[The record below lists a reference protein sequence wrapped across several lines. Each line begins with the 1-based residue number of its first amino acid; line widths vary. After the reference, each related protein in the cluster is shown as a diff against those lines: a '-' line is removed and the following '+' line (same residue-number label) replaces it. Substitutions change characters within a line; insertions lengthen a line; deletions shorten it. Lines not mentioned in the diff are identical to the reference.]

1 MGKVEK
7 MKNSI
12 LLSKISIM
20 FSVIIWGV
28 AIVSLKVIVTYF
40 PPMTANFIRFS
51 LASIIL
57 IILLRVLEPKSKIDK
72 KDLLIILKTGALGIS
87 VYYYFESLGLLYVD
101 ASTAGLISGTIPIMT
116 LFVDSIVNKKRLSTI
131 DIFIFS
137 LSTTG
142 IFLIVYGNLEFKYGI
157 SQLYGY
163 IFMVIG
169 CFSWVIYTIFTK
181 KLEKKYSSLSLITY
195 QSIAGSI
202 CLAPS
207 LLIEKFN
214 LISWI
219 KEGNN
224 IQLVILNLLFLS
236 IFGSAI
242 AYYLYL
248 YGFRK
253 IGASRSSL
261 YMNLIPVV
269 SLLAGVFILNESIG
283 LNKILGAVFIITSV
297 LISDNK
303 KLENLKYRFIV
314 KKV

>member
-1 MGKVEK
+1 
-7 MKNSI
+7 MKNFI
-12 LLSKISIM
+12 LLYKIAIL
-20 FSVIIWGV
+20 FSVIIWGL

-57 IILLRVLEPKSKIDK
+57 ITLLKLLEPKSKIDK

-87 VYYYFESLGLLYVD
+87 VYYYFESLGLLYID

-116 LFVDSIVNKKRLSTI
+116 LFVDSIVNKKKLSGL
-131 DIFIFS
+131 DLFIFS
-137 LSTTG
+137 LSTIG
-142 IFLIVYGNLEFKYGI
+142 IFLIVYGNLEFKYKI
-157 SQLYGY
+157 NQLYGY

-169 CFSWVIYTIFTK
+169 CFSWVVYTIFTK
-181 KLEKKYSSLSLITY
+181 KIEEKYSLLSLITY

-214 LISWI
+214 LILWI
-219 KEGNN
+219 KEGNS
-224 IQLVILNLLFLS
+224 IQLVILNLLFLG

-253 IGASRSSL
+253 IGASKSSL

-269 SLLAGVFILNESIG
+269 SVLAGGFILNESIG

-297 LISDNK
+297 LISDNRK
-303 KLENLKYRFIV
+303 IVNLKDRFLV
-314 KKV
+314 KEV